1 MRLVMGPWVSSP
13 AVRRRVV
20 SFLGHDPPPAARS
33 PLPKLRYTKPL
44 MPTSRRLLF
53 VPNAVTAANIV
64 VGFIAMLAAADG
76 RFRLAVILLTV
87 AILLDLADGRVAR
100 MLNATSKFGQEM
112 DSLSDSLSFC
122 AAPAF
127 LVHQAILRPL
137 EGVGVFVAV
146 SFVLAGVY
154 RLARFNLTTNEHEKA
169 SRTTGVPTPI
179 AAGYM
184 MAMVLMRDQV
194 PVPAAATIVLIFAML
209 MLSHWRLPEVQSK
222 GWLGLAF
229 GIGLLNYCAL
239 VAWPS
244 WYTVGWWNVWNI
256 VILLIAARTARLD
269 SEESEEDLA
278 TP

>member
-1 MRLVMGPWVSSP
+1 MATNR
-13 AVRRRVV
+13 
-20 SFLGHDPPPAARS
+20 
-33 PLPKLRYTKPL
+33 K
-44 MPTSRRLLF
+44 LLF

-64 VGFIAMLAAADG
+64 VGFTAMLAAADG
-76 RFRLAVILLTV
+76 KFRLAVILLLV
-87 AILLDLADGRVAR
+87 CVLLDLADGRVAR

-137 EGVGVFVAV
+137 EGVGVVVAV

-154 RLARFNLTTNEHEKA
+154 RLARFNLTSDEHHKA
-169 SRTTGVPTPI
+169 SHTLGVPTPI

-184 MAMVLMRDQV
+184 MALVLMRDHI
-194 PVPAAATIVLIFAML
+194 PVPAAATVVLIFVIL
-209 MLSHWRLPEVQSK
+209 MLSKWHLPEVQAR

-229 GIGLLNYCAL
+229 GVGLLSYFAL

-244 WYTVGWWNVWNI
+244 WYTVGWWNVWN
-256 VILLIAARTARLD
+256 VAILLIAARTGNA
-269 SEESEEDLA
+269 EEEKDLA
-278 TP
+278 ESAP